1 MKTNPIKV
9 TSVPGVAKR
18 ISTAARGRR
27 NTWVV
32 AAVET
37 GIGGWL
43 VAIPAGPALRLPGSQ
58 KIVGYVGYAKW
69 LRVSTKARALTA
81 AHYLNRE
88 CKTTSIEKA
97 KLGLEILQIEVL
109 GTWG

>member
-1 MKTNPIKV
+1 MRASTGKTF
-9 TSVPGVAKR
+9 R
-18 ISTAARGRR
+18 ARGRR
-27 NTWVV
+27 NIWVV

-43 VAIPAGPALRLPGSQ
+43 VAIPAGPALRDPKSH
-58 KIVGYVGYAKW
+58 KVVGYVGYAKW
-69 LRVSTKARALTA
+69 LRVSTKARATTA

-88 CKTTSIEKA
+88 CKHDSVVWA
-97 KLGLEILQIEVL
+97 KKCMEVDLQIEVL